1 MRPKLFNMKSLPKIA
16 LFFSLFILV
25 IISCKKDDDG
35 IIRVPERD
43 RLIESEKEQA
53 IIEAFLQSH
62 FYNYEDFENP
72 PPGFD
77 YKIVFDTIAG
87 DNANKIPLIDMVESK
102 QVFDRV
108 RPEVNYTMY
117 FLNAIQ
123 GEGESPIFA
132 DKALI
137 SYRGQFL
144 NLQAF
149 DASDSPVNF
158 DLTQV
163 VPGFMEGVVEL
174 NAATSF
180 VENPDG
186 TVSFEN
192 FGVGAVFV
200 PSGIAYWIS
209 PPPGIPVYE
218 TLIFSYRLYDVTKNV
233 DHDNDGIPSFME
245 DLNNNGYLLDDDT
258 DGDGIPN
265 FLDSDDDGDGV
276 LTRDEIIIHPDGT
289 LEFPDSNGNGIPD
302 YLDPT
307 YPNPNN

>member
-1 MRPKLFNMKSLPKIA
+1 MRPKLFSMKSLPKVTI
-16 LFFSLFILV
+16 LFSVFLLIV
-25 IISCKKDDDG
+25 ISCKKDDD
-35 IIRVPERD
+35 IDVIPERD
-43 RLIESEKEQA
+43 RAEEAVSEQA
-53 IIEAFLQSH
+53 KILAFLQSH
-62 FYNYEDFENP
+62 FYNYEDFQNP
-72 PPGFD
+72 PAGFD

-87 DNANKIPLIDMVESK
+87 DNIDKTPLIDMVESK
-102 QVFDRV
+102 EVFDRV
-108 RPEVNYTMY
+108 RPEVTYTLY
-117 FLNAIQ
+117 YLNAIQ

-132 DKALI
+132 DRALL
-137 SYRGQFL
+137 SFKGQFL

-149 DASDSPVNF
+149 DVSDAPINF

-163 VPGFMEGVVEL
+163 VTGFMEGVVEL

-192 FGVGAVFV
+192 FGVGAVFI

-209 PPPGIPVYE
+209 PPPGIPVYSS
-218 TLIFSYRLYDVTKNV
+218 LIFSYKLYDVTKNV
-233 DHDNDGIPSFME
+233 DHDSDGIPSFME